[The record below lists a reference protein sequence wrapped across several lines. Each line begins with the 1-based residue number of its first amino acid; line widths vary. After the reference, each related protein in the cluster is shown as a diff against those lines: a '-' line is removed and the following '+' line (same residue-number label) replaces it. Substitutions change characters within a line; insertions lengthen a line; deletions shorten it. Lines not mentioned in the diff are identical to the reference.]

1 MADLGKCKRR
11 ACHTEQVEGE
21 VRGDCNE
28 GVLES
33 VAAVFH
39 DLCHRV
45 LHPVEEERVSCF
57 DVIRSLSLL
66 DGQPKEGPLV
76 FAHQAQ
82 PRTSFWI
89 VILST
94 AKIRGSPAAAVDAN
108 RPKVIGC
115 QGLLAKDNRCHAIPV
130 EVPKR
135 HGLRGVQPS
144 SIFEI
149 DAARIHQLLTFLPAG
164 VHGRVGVDVLNVVVR
179 LHVVPIVHIT
189 KDRGKDGRK
198 AGSQESKGVP
208 GGVPIA
214 HLGAISQNACQS

>member
-11 ACHTEQVEGE
+11 ARHAEQIEGE

-33 VAAVFH
+33 VTAVFH

-45 LHPVEEERVSCF
+45 LHPVEEERVICF
-57 DVIRSLSLL
+57 DVVRSLCLL
-66 DGQPKEGPLV
+66 DGQTKERALV

-82 PRTSFWI
+82 PGTSFWI

-94 AKIRGSPAAAVDAN
+94 AEICGGTAAAVYSN
-108 RPKVIGC
+108 CPKVIGC
-115 QGLLAKDNRCHAIPV
+115 QRLLTEDNRCHTIPV
-130 EVPKR
+130 EVPER
-135 HGLRGVQPS
+135 HRFRGVQPS
-144 SIFEI
+144 AIFEI
-149 DAARIHQLLTFLPAG
+149 DALRIHQLLTFLAAG
-164 VHGRVGVDVLNVVVR
+164 VHGRVGVDVLDVIVR

-189 KDRGKDGRK
+189 KDRGKDGSK